1 MKLTIYDFSKIMTDL
16 ASLQITNFHIDK
28 CWTCPVNGECYRFD
42 WEWHGYS
49 GNGAIYLINGVVD
62 INSVFCR
69 DSYLTI
75 NSDSLR
81 QAENK
86 HVSEVYN
93 EPALANLMQ
102 YIANSNKK
110 SEGIL

>member
-16 ASLQITNFHIDK
+16 PSLQISNFHIDK
-28 CWTCPVNGECYRFD
+28 CWTCPDNGECYRFD

-49 GNGAIYLINGVVD
+49 GSGSIYLINGVVD

-69 DSYLTI
+69 DSYLAI
-75 NSDSLR
+75 SSNSLR

-93 EPALANLMQ
+93 EPKLVNLMQ
-102 YIANSNKK
+102 YIADSNKK
-110 SEGIL
+110 SEEIL

>member
-16 ASLQITNFHIDK
+16 PSLSITNYHMDQH
-28 CWTCPVNGECYRFD
+28 WTCPKNGACYRFS

-49 GNGAIYLINGVVD
+49 GNGMICLINGVVD
-62 INSVFCR
+62 ITNEFCKE
-69 DSYLTI
+69 SYI
-75 NSDSLR
+75 SISRDSLR

-93 EPALANLMQ
+93 EPQLANLMQ
-102 YIANSNKK
+102 YIAELNK
-110 SEGIL
+110 